1 MLMQNFGGQIRCIM
15 GDEHVLMSLRIRA
28 PLFPTPETIRE
39 WVQAFGAMIL
49 GSFGWTSVTYDLSLH
64 RMPVLIPLTL
74 SGVKNFI
81 FITLT
86 FDFKSL
92 KNTDYLRSC
101 IKHSENYII
110 RYPNYE
116 KGYHIS
122 FCNKSIS

>member
-1 MLMQNFGGQIRCIM
+1 M

-39 WVQAFGAMIL
+39 WVQAFGTMIL
-49 GSFGWTSVTYDLSLH
+49 GSFGWTSVSYDWSFH